1 MKTLLHP
8 LGADRTAG
16 RARGITAA
24 FTLIELLVVIA
35 IVAILA
41 ALLLPALSRAKALAN
56 LTKCQSNLRQLGLNL
71 KLYVDDNDA
80 YPLSAIAW
88 YQWRMRDPAQKILFC
103 PPKDV
108 GPWGNYG
115 FNELGYWIA
124 PESNPFIP
132 CHGLSSS
139 MNHDGTRQPTRE
151 SEVRTPEDMI
161 ALGDAFG
168 VGVLEGSTRECVV
181 AERDPEISRYTTQ
194 YLGET
199 SAVAASIKASEAR
212 HQRRAN
218 VVFCDGH
225 AATLTFKSLF
235 QDKDDNALRRWN
247 KDHQPHS
254 RQ

>member
-1 MKTLLHP
+1 MKTLLQL
-8 LGADRTAG
+8 LGVGRTV
-16 RARGITAA
+16 RRTRGITAG

-41 ALLLPALSRAKALAN
+41 ALLLPALSRAKTLAN
-56 LTKCQSNLRQLGLNL
+56 RTKCQSNLRQLGLNL

-80 YPLSAIAW
+80 YPLRAMAW
-88 YQWRMRDPAQKILFC
+88 SQWRMRDPDQKILFC

-108 GPWGNYG
+108 LPWGNYG

-124 PESNPFIP
+124 PESSPYIP
-132 CHGLSSS
+132 CHGLSASI
-139 MNHDGTRQPTRE
+139 NPDGTWQPTRE
-151 SEVRTPEDMI
+151 SEVRAPDDMI
-161 ALGDAFG
+161 ALGDALG
-168 VGVLEGSTRECVV
+168 VGIIGSNTRECVV
-181 AERDPEISRYTTQ
+181 AECFPEISRYTTQ
-194 YLGET
+194 YLGDT
-199 SAVAASIKASEAR
+199 SAVAASIKTTEAR

-218 VVFCDGH
+218 VVYCDGH

-235 QDKDDNALRRWN
+235 QDKDDDSLRRWN